1 MATKFISNQT
11 FELLPNTISTSSPIF
26 SEWCRISTTVPLL
39 MAIGQN
45 PDPRTGQPY
54 VVPENTIQDLYIE
67 NRGDKISLLMID
79 DPGVDSTVQRGHVS
93 ITILEII

>member
-1 MATKFISNQT
+1 MATKFVSNQS
-11 FELLPNTISTSSPIF
+11 FELLPNTVVTSSPIF
-26 SEWCRISTTVPLL
+26 SEWCRLATTVPLL
-39 MAIGQN
+39 MAIGPN

-67 NRGDKISLLMID
+67 NRGDKIALLMIN
-79 DPGVDSTVQRGHVS
+79 DPGVDSTVYRGHAS